1 MNHACAKPSPVTTV
15 LITVGIHA
23 HAFERAGGIGGI
35 ECQANGLRMRPLHV
49 LQHTLV
55 GLTDLLLAQQ
65 ASLDGHSRTAVVIDL
80 ILIELRREGRIFQVS
95 FPEKR

>member
-1 MNHACAKPSPVTTV
+1 
-15 LITVGIHA
+15 
-23 HAFERAGGIGGI
+23 
-35 ECQANGLRMRPLHV
+35 MRPLHV

-80 ILIELRREGRIFQVS
+80 ILIELRREGRIFQVNMRNELMVLRITQVLTDILLQGVTS
-95 FPEKR
+95 GDPMCFLRSIVSQFEYLCLIALL